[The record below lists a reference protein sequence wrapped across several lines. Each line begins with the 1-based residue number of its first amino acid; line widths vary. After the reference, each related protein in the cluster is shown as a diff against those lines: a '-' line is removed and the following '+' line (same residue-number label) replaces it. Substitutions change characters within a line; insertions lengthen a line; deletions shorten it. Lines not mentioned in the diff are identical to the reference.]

1 MLHTAEYLRSSSW
14 FTGELKGK
22 GTMLRMM
29 LLSFGCGELATAC
42 PKSKAEAEIMLG
54 ALLLECIRYESDI
67 WKERRMR
74 AKMKGNVMEE
84 RWKLPT
90 SESLP
95 RSHMVMT

>member
-29 LLSFGCGELATAC
+29 LLSFDCGELATAC

-67 WKERRMR
+67 WKEGRMR

-84 RWKLPT
+84 GGSCPQV
-90 SESLP
+90 
-95 RSHMVMT
+95 SHCPAATWL